1 MADPYVLPN
10 GVLRNK
16 KNIVTAEGL
25 EKAEGWHVGVRIAQ
39 LEEGLTLRNTYD
51 TTHLLMVHRHLF
63 QDLYSWA
70 GEPRK
75 IETRKETFEGSKVFE
90 TFSPPDRIFLEL
102 HKAFE
107 PFEDM
112 NKLHGSHLAEFIDHA
127 SHLHARLDRVH
138 AFREGNGRTLRAFF
152 SALAADR
159 GFDMTFDVIT
169 KERMIAARIASRKDG
184 DMSAIQHLFEDMM
197 ITENIKRLRP
207 FIGFLKNAIPDWN
220 DRSVMTQPR
229 GKDISGKLIGTTPTD
244 FALMVDNSRFVVGDV
259 AKLPYGVQNGDDVT
273 VQYTI
278 DHRPRNEFK

>member
-1 MADPYVLPN
+1 MADPYVLSN

-16 KNIVTAEGL
+16 KNVLSAEPL
-25 EKAEGWHVGVRIAQ
+25 EKAEGWYVGLRIAQ
-39 LEEGLTLRNTYD
+39 VEEGLRLRDTYD
-51 TTHLLMVHRHLF
+51 TTHLLMLHRHLF

-70 GEPRK
+70 GDPRK

-90 TFSPPDRIFLEL
+90 TFVAPDRIFLEL

-127 SHLHARLDRVH
+127 SLLHARLDRVH

-152 SALAADR
+152 STLAADR
-159 GFDMTFDVIT
+159 GFDLTFDVVT

-197 ITENIKRLRP
+197 ITDNVKRLRP
-207 FIGFLKNAIPDWN
+207 FISFLKNAIPDWN

-229 GKDISGKLIGTTPTD
+229 EGSFSGKLVGTTASD
-244 FALMVDNSRFVVGDV
+244 FSLMVENSRFIVGDI
-259 AKLPYGVQNGDDVT
+259 AKLPYGVQSGDFVTVSQDDV
-273 VQYTI
+273 
-278 DHRPRNEFK
+278 RERGPKP